1 MSIII
6 SIIIFLIGAFV
17 GAVITAILAVSSD
30 AEYADALQ
38 GAYEK
43 GREAGMKET
52 EEQNKW

>member
-6 SIIIFLIGAFV
+6 GIIIFLIGAFV

-43 GREAGMKET
+43 GKEDGRK
-52 EEQNKW
+52 EIENGKEQ